1 MPVRSLFTRLFPPPR
16 PAVVIGSTHDAIRF
30 ARLTASSGRPVI
42 LFDIDGVGIAPFVG
56 VDIRRATPL
65 DSDIEAAELA
75 LIATGD
81 SPRDEHFAGLA
92 ASFAMPVHV
101 AGRPDLSSFSMIDLA
116 EGTIRPQDRV
126 WLRHHPYI

>member
-1 MPVRSLFTRLFPPPR
+1 MPVRSFFARLFPPPR
-16 PAVVIGSTHDAIRF
+16 AAIVIGSTHDAIRF
-30 ARLTASSGRPVI
+30 ARLAAASGRPVH
-42 LFDIDGVGIAPFVG
+42 LFDIDGVGIAPFGG

-65 DSDIEAAELA
+65 DGDIEAADLV

-81 SPRDEHFAGLA
+81 SPRDEHFAGTA
-92 ASFAMPVHV
+92 ASSATPVHV
-101 AGRPDLSSFSMIDLA
+101 AGRADLSTFSMIDLA